1 MVKSYRVTERSF
13 INGTLCE
20 VGKIVH
26 LQIDS
31 PGSNL
36 ELVGGTKEEAPTKTS
51 GGTTPPKE
59 PATPPNPATKGFV
72 AKHAGGGHYRIE
84 DAQGE
89 RVGDFSGTK
98 EEAEAEAARMN
109 AGDPDL
115 DDQDNGLPDA

>member
-1 MVKSYRVTERSF
+1 MKQYRVTHIRHF
-13 INGTLCE
+13 IGGRMVFPDRGDASIVTLPKGVEPGKHLVELKGTAE
-20 VGKIVH
+20 
-26 LQIDS
+26 
-31 PGSNL
+31 P
-36 ELVGGTKEEAPTKTS
+36 AA
-51 GGTTPPKE
+51 TTPH
-59 PATPPNPATKGFV
+59 NPATKGFV

-115 DDQDNGLPDA
+115 DDLDNGLPDA

>member
-1 MVKSYRVTERSF
+1 MRVKAIDRGFYGGLREVDDEF
-13 INGTLCE
+13 DINSDKEL
-20 VGKIVH
+20 
-26 LQIDS
+26 
-31 PGSNL
+31 GSWM
-36 ELVGGTKEEAPTKTS
+36 
-51 GGTTPPKE
+51 E
-59 PATPPNPATKGFV
+59 PLDKDVAQPTPPNPATKGFV